1 MMGITEDKKKIYDD
15 IIALLAST
23 LEVSPEEIPDD
34 IGVDSGLPFDSLQLY
49 EFVIDLEE
57 KYNIKISDEALD
69 GIKDIGDIVDL
80 VAALSGKE
88 G

>member
-1 MMGITEDKKKIYDD
+1 MGITEDKKKIYDD
-15 IIALLAST
+15 IIALLAAT

>member
-15 IIALLAST
+15 IIALLAAT